1 MNKQFTDVKITT
13 EHKSYA
19 DTSYAYD
26 DNDRTLPNLVS
37 GEQVGDSLGKIKRWI
52 DQRKQ
57 VIIGELSDGTGIIKS
72 QYLPSYVD
80 DVIDC
85 YYSDP
90 AGTPAG
96 NGKMYTDAAKTTL
109 LPYPSDAPAYTVTTS
124 EPAGWSTNYTDYYTY
139 DSSTETYTPVPE
151 GASAPT
157 WTAETYYRHN
167 TDGDGQKGKIY
178 QDLSASPLPV
188 FYRWTGMDFARTGS
202 GDAPPI
208 YTGTDTAG
216 LVHGSTH
223 QTDKDRYFLGENG
236 SWLQTEVLG
245 AAAPTFTL
253 LAEEPDDWASNYTS
267 YYTYDDTK
275 SHNQYTPIPSGD
287 SAPTFET
294 DTYYAMTAVV
304 ADGKVGFVPA
314 PTTTGYTEYQT
325 ENNQFLCGDGSWST
339 APVIAADT
347 LTLNCKVYNS

>member
-37 GEQVGDSLGKIKRWI
+37 GEQIGDSLGKIKRWI

-85 YYSDP
+85 YYDSED
-90 AGTPAG
+90 TK
-96 NGKMYTDAAKTTL
+96 KMYEDAEFTTAI
-109 LPYPSDAPAYTVTTS
+109 PYPSDLPAYTLLTA
-124 EPAGWSTNYTDYYTY
+124 EPSDWSTNYTDYYTKSG
-139 DSSTETYTPVPE
+139 DTYTPVPE

-157 WTAETYYRHN
+157 WTADTYYRHN
-167 TDGDGQKGKIY
+167 TDGDGVKGKIY
-178 QDLSASPLPV
+178 QDLGASPLPV
-188 FYRWTGMDFARTGS
+188 FYRWTGNGFARTGS

-208 YTGTDTAG
+208 YEGDTAG
-216 LVHGSTH
+216 LVGPSTH
-223 QTDKDRYFLGENG
+223 QTDKDRYFLGEDG
-236 SWLQTEVLG
+236 SWLNTSVLG
-245 AAAPTFTL
+245 ARAATFTL
-253 LAEEPDDWASNYTS
+253 LAEEPDDWATDYTS
-267 YYTYDDTK
+267 YYTYDETK
-275 SHNQYTPIPSGD
+275 AHNQYTPIPSGD

-294 DTYYAMTAVV
+294 DTYYAITTAV
-304 ADGKVGFVPA
+304 AAGKTGFVPA
-314 PTTTGYTEYQT
+314 PDESGYTEYQNL
-325 ENNQFLCGDGSWST
+325 NNQFLRADGTWSN
-339 APVIAADT
+339 APVITADT

>member
-1 MNKQFTDVKITT
+1 MNKQFEDVKITT

-37 GEQVGDSLGKIKRWI
+37 GEQIGDSLGKIKRWI

-90 AGTPAG
+90 YGDPAG
-96 NGKMYTDAAKTTL
+96 NGKMYTDASKTTL
-109 LPYPSDAPAYTVTTS
+109 LPYPSDAPQYTLLEI
-124 EPAGWSTNYTDYYTY
+124 EPSDWSTNYTSYYTK
-139 DSSTETYTPVPE
+139 DGNTYTPVPE

-157 WTAETYYRHN
+157 WVAETYYKHN
-167 TDGDGQKGKIY
+167 VAGDGVKGKIY
-178 QDLSASPLPV
+178 QDLAASPLPV
-188 FYRWTGMDFARTGS
+188 FYRWTGTNFARTGS

-208 YTGTDTAG
+208 YDGGNTAG
-216 LVHGSTH
+216 LVGPSTH
-223 QTDKDRYFLGENG
+223 LTDTDRYFLGEDGN
-236 SWLQTEVLG
+236 WDNTAVLG
-245 AAAPTFTL
+245 ATAATFTL
-253 LAEEPDDWASNYTS
+253 LAEEPDDWGTDYTS
-267 YYTYDDTK
+267 YYTYDSTK
-275 SHNQYTPIPSGD
+275 AHNQYTLVPAGD

-294 DTYYAMTAVV
+294 NKYYTISAAV
-304 ADGKVGFVPA
+304 AGKTGFVPA
-314 PTTTGYTEYQT
+314 PDVSGYTEYQN
-325 ENNQFLCGDGSWST
+325 ENNKFLRADGTWSN

-347 LTLNCKVYNS
+347 LILHCKVYDD